1 MVAVSMSGEAQWPS
15 HRAPSVGTQLT
26 DIAIRRGILDLA
38 VVSLSREAQCQS

>member
-15 HRAPSVGTQLT
+15 HRAPSVGTQLA
-26 DIAIRRGILDLA
+26 DIGMVDLA